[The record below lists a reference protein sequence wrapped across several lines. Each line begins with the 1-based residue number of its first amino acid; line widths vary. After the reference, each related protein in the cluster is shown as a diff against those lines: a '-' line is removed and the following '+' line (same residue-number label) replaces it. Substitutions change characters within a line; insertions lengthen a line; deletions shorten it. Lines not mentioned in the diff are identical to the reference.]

1 MTAFKSV
8 LQAVVA
14 ALSAQPRIAHGVE
27 ANPRRIVPEQLPT
40 YVAVQLARSE
50 RDTKTLGISRWR
62 TPVVVECYARGGNV
76 DALVERAWQRL
87 LGLDSSLNAAGI
99 EGVELLG
106 IDWAYDEGRTDTEC
120 AALQLLVQHQTLTD
134 SLQPRA

>member
-1 MTAFKSV
+1 MTAFQSV
-8 LQAVVA
+8 LQTVVA

-27 ANPRRIVPEQLPT
+27 ANPRRAVPEQLPT

-87 LGLDSSLNAAGI
+87 LGLDASPNAAGI